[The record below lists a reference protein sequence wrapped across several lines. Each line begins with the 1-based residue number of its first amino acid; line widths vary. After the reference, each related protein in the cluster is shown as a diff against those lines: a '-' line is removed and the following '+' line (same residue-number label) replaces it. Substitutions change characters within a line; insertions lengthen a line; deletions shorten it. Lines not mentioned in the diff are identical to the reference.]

1 MTHYNRKNHEL
12 LLEGLSKDKYL
23 SDFTSEVLF
32 FEGSA
37 PMGRVHIKYSCV
49 FETER
54 DLLDH
59 LVEEFGGVGGYWYV
73 ARSRIVVIL

>member
-32 FEGSA
+32 FEGLA

-49 FETER
+49 FDTER
-54 DLLDH
+54 DLLDE
-59 LVEEFGGVGGYWYV
+59 LVTEFGVFWYV
-73 ARSRIVVIL
+73 DHSRIVVIL

>member
-32 FEGSA
+32 FEGLA

-73 ARSRIVVIL
+73 ARSRIVAIL

>member
-12 LLEGLSKDKYL
+12 LLEGLSKDENL

-32 FEGSA
+32 FENFA
-37 PMGRVHIKYSCV
+37 PMGRVKIKHGCV
-49 FETER
+49 FDTQR

>member
-59 LVEEFGGVGGYWYV
+59 LVQEFGGYWYV
-73 ARSRIVVIL
+73 NRSSIVVIL